1 MKKLITIAT
10 LIIVSAF
17 AAFAQNSQAEQE
29 ILKFIADYDQAYVN
43 KDIAFAERVWAD
55 EYIFSGPDGSSQ
67 NRARALEEARADKAD
82 PNPKYKL
89 LSFKSVNDSLQIVGN
104 MAIVSGSWT
113 SSVVQTDNLT
123 AEPHID
129 NGRYTMVLEKRK
141 GNWMVIAEHLSEA
154 PHNRKL
160 MEAAVLKMG
169 QKYNEMIVRGD
180 AAEIEKILADEYLYT
195 DDKGKV
201 LNKTEDLATYK
212 NRQSKI
218 ESAETTDQK
227 VRVIGNN
234 AAVETGTFHV
244 KGTDKDGK
252 PFDETERYTT
262 TWVARNG
269 QWQII
274 ADHTSEI
281 KK

>member
-1 MKKLITIAT
+1 MKKLILITTLTIISAT
-10 LIIVSAF
+10 F
-17 AAFAQNSQAEQE
+17 AFAQSKDEKE
-29 ILKFIADYDQAYVN
+29 ILKFIADYDQAYLN

-55 EYIFSGPDGSSQ
+55 DYVFSGEDGSTQ
-67 NRARALEEARADKAD
+67 NRAKALEETRKEIA
-82 PNPKYKL
+82 NPTYKL
-89 LSFKSVNDSLQIVGN
+89 LSIKSVNDSMHIAGN
-104 MAIVSGSWT
+104 TAIVSGTWT
-113 SSVVQTDNLT
+113 SSIVPPDDLK

-129 NGRYTMVLEKRK
+129 NGRYTMALEKRGGK
-141 GNWMVIAEHLSEA
+141 WLVIAEHISES
-154 PHNRKL
+154 PHDKKL

-169 QKYNEMIVRGD
+169 QEYNNMIMRGN
-180 AAEIEKILADEYLYT
+180 AAEIEKILADDYLYT
-195 DDKGKV
+195 DEKGKV

-227 VRVIGNN
+227 VRIIGNN

-262 TWVARNG
+262 TWIARNG
-269 QWQII
+269 QWKIV

>member
-10 LIIVSAF
+10 LTIISAISAF
-17 AAFAQNSQAEQE
+17 AQTAAEKE

-43 KDIAFAERVWAD
+43 RDIAFAERVWAD
-55 EYIFSGPDGSSQ
+55 NYIFSYEGTLQ
-67 NRARALEEARADKAD
+67 NRAKSLEEARAEKNN
-82 PNPKYKL
+82 PNPQYKL
-89 LSFKSVNDSLQIVGN
+89 LSFKSVNDSMQIIGN
-104 MAIVSGSWT
+104 MVIVSGSWT
-113 SSVVQTDNLT
+113 SSVVPTNNLK

-141 GNWMVIAEHLSEA
+141 GNWMVLAEHNSEA
-154 PHNRKL
+154 PHDKKA
-160 MEAAVLKMG
+160 MEQQVLKMG
-169 QKYNEMIVRGD
+169 QEYNNLIVRGD
-180 AAEIEKILADEYLYT
+180 AAEIEKILADDYIYT
-195 DDKGKV
+195 DDKGKI

-218 ESAETTDQK
+218 EFAETTDQK
-227 VRVIGNN
+227 VRIIGNN

-244 KGTDKDGK
+244 KGIDKDGK

-262 TWVARNG
+262 TWTARNG
-269 QWQII
+269 QWKIV

-281 KK
+281 KN